1 MSVNAT
7 VNTPRTT
14 KASLSQA
21 NTSQVVRVTVPGPKG
36 DSGNFADTNLQQLA
50 NIDSSSLANGGVLQ
64 YNSTS
69 GKWVAVNDISNIGEV
84 TINGG
89 NF

>member
-1 MSVNAT
+1 MKTLRA
-7 VNTPRTT
+7 R
-14 KASLSQA
+14 LSQA

-36 DSGNFADTNLQQLA
+36 DAGDFSTITLQSIGNVDSTNLA
-50 NIDSSSLANGGVLQ
+50 DGSVLQ

-69 GKWVAVNDISNIGEV
+69 EKFVAVNDLHNNGTF

>member
-1 MSVNAT
+1 MAVNAT

-36 DSGNFADTNLQQLA
+36 DAGDLTGLTLQQIGNVDA
-50 NIDSSSLANGGVLQ
+50 TNIADGSVLQ
-64 YNSTS
+64 FNSTQDRF
-69 GKWVAVNDISNIGEV
+69 VTVNDLHNTGTF

>member
-1 MSVNAT
+1 MAVNAT

-14 KASLSQA
+14 RASLSQA

-36 DSGNFADTNLQQLA
+36 DAGDFEEITLQQIGNVDSTNLVDGSVLQFSTTTNKFVAVNELHNSGNF
-50 NIDSSSLANGGVLQ
+50 
-64 YNSTS
+64 
-69 GKWVAVNDISNIGEV
+69 